1 MRIQRFRRTSAGMLV
16 FAQSSTSSYSRDP
29 MPRSA
34 APMVWIPL
42 RLLTLSMKWSRPGSS
57 DPMTR
62 SMQAWSMATGSSE
75 DSMPMSCTQGFS
87 GCMTQSQSTDRFVAG
102 EITDTECGIEI
113 KCLMTGEDPEKAAE
127 ASGDLDKIVSDC
139 LDQNPGIV
147 DDYRKNEKAANKA
160 IGFVMKSSGGRY
172 SSSEVVDAVKRMIES
187 RL

>member
-1 MRIQRFRRTSAGMLV
+1 MSHPVVPDQAGPDGERV
-16 FAQSSTSSYSRDP
+16 
-29 MPRSA
+29 
-34 APMVWIPL
+34 I
-42 RLLTLSMKWSRPGSS
+42 GII
-57 DPMTR
+57 
-62 SMQAWSMATGSSE
+62 
-75 DSMPMSCTQGFS
+75 
-87 GCMTQSQSTDRFVAG
+87 DRFVAG

-127 ASGDLDKIVSDC
+127 ASGDLDKIVSYF

-172 SSSEVVDAVKRMIES
+172 SSSEVVDAVKRIIES